1 MEIFTW
7 RGGRGKEDDILAT
20 ANVLLPI
27 VTEAHKMK
35 PDLYQVCL
43 QQQLLSQS
51 FPFFLSQHP
60 SSPVWGKGW
69 ISSVLLSTSSVVS
82 YMISA

>member
-51 FPFFLSQHP
+51 FPFFFVTASQQ
-60 SSPVWGKGW
+60 SC
-69 ISSVLLSTSSVVS
+69 LR
-82 YMISA
+82 